1 MHFGALQLSFEVP
14 YIRTFGRHEPWCHG
28 GWHCT
33 SCKSTCGADVP
44 LLLETAEPYRR
55 ADLTLLHNPFPT
67 ANRLN
72 SQSLADQ
79 WFHTPS
85 MKHSITVPATVVLGA
100 QWGDEGK
107 GKAIDQLAPQSTWA
121 VRFQGGNNA
130 GHTIVVGDTTLK
142 LHQIPSGVTS
152 RNCNLVLGDGM
163 VIDPWVLDEELS
175 RWEDLTGE
183 KPEGERLFISERA
196 SVILPFHKFYDS
208 ADKVV
213 GTTGR
218 GIGPAYRDRIER
230 VGIRFTDIEEVLSNS
245 RIIEETVLRMNK
257 QLQTVGYDKEIQTGE
272 LSSQL
277 QWILD
282 RFGNAIK
289 PTGLMVDLALRNG
302 ETVLLEGAQGALL
315 DIDQGT
321 YPFVTSSVV
330 GRANATHG
338 AGIHPGHITECF
350 GITKAYCTRVGNG
363 PFPSELSLEEGPGQH
378 MAQVGHE
385 FGTTTGRPR
394 RTGWLDIVALKEAH
408 RISGY
413 SGLVVTKL
421 DVLGGL
427 DEIKICIGYELDG
440 NPITYFPTR
449 ASEVERCIAVY
460 ETHPGF
466 PALADEDWIGMAERS
481 RKDGTGYDAMP
492 DEVKNIVDRIEA
504 LSGIPVV
511 SVGVGPDRRASIAK
525 VGGPFDIEWDEATF

>member
-1 MHFGALQLSFEVP
+1 M
-14 YIRTFGRHEPWCHG
+14 
-28 GWHCT
+28 
-33 SCKSTCGADVP
+33 
-44 LLLETAEPYRR
+44 
-55 ADLTLLHNPFPT
+55 
-67 ANRLN
+67 
-72 SQSLADQ
+72 
-79 WFHTPS
+79 
-85 MKHSITVPATVVLGA
+85 PATVVLGA

-142 LHQIPSGVTS
+142 LHQIPSGVTAKH
-152 RNCNLVLGDGM
+152 CNLVLGDGM
-163 VIDPWVLDEELS
+163 VIDPWVLDEELG

-183 KPEGERLFISERA
+183 KPDGERLFISERA
-196 SVILPFHKFYDS
+196 SVILPFHRLYDG

-230 VGIRFTDIEEVLSNS
+230 VGIRFADIPGVLADSK
-245 RIIEETVLRMNK
+245 RIKQTISRMNS
-257 QLQTVGYDKEIQTGE
+257 QLKTVKVETEVSADE
-272 LSSQL
+272 LTADL

-282 RFGNAIK
+282 RFGQAIR

-302 ETVLLEGAQGALL
+302 ENVLLEGAQGAML

-330 GRANATHG
+330 GRANASHG
-338 AGIHPGHITECF
+338 AGIHPGHVTECF

-363 PFPSELSLEEGPGQH
+363 PFPTELSLEEGPGHH
-378 MAQVGHE
+378 MAQIGHE

-394 RTGWLDIVALKEAH
+394 RTGWLDIVALKDAD
-408 RISGY
+408 RTSGY

-427 DEIKICIGYELDG
+427 DEIKICVGYELDG
-440 NPITYFPTR
+440 KPISYVPTL
-449 ASEVERCIAVY
+449 AEDLDRCVAVY
-460 ETHPGF
+460 ETHSGF
-466 PALADEDWIGMAERS
+466 PAMSDEDWIDMAERS
-481 RKDGTGYDAMP
+481 RTEGSGFAAMP
-492 DEVKNIVDRIEA
+492 DAVRNIVDRIEQ
-504 LSGIPVV
+504 LSGISVV
-511 SVGVGPDRRASIAK
+511 CVGVGPDRRASIARK
-525 VGGPFDIEWDEATF
+525 DGPFDIAWGEATF

>member
-1 MHFGALQLSFEVP
+1 M
-14 YIRTFGRHEPWCHG
+14 
-28 GWHCT
+28 
-33 SCKSTCGADVP
+33 
-44 LLLETAEPYRR
+44 
-55 ADLTLLHNPFPT
+55 
-67 ANRLN
+67 
-72 SQSLADQ
+72 
-79 WFHTPS
+79 
-85 MKHSITVPATVVLGA
+85 PATVVLGA

-142 LHQIPSGVTS
+142 LHQIPSGVTAKH
-152 RNCNLVLGDGM
+152 CNLVLGDGM
-163 VIDPWVLDEELS
+163 VVDPWVLDEELG
-175 RWEDLTGE
+175 RWEELTGE
-183 KPEGERLFISERA
+183 RPDGERLFISERA
-196 SVILPFHKFYDS
+196 SVILPFHRLYDS

-230 VGIRFTDIEEVLSNS
+230 VGIRFADIPGVLADSK
-245 RIIEETVLRMNK
+245 RIKQTISRMNS
-257 QLQTVGYDKEIQTGE
+257 QLKTVKVETEVSADE
-272 LSSQL
+272 LTADL

-282 RFGNAIK
+282 RFGQAIR
-289 PTGLMVDLALRNG
+289 PTGLMVDMALRNG
-302 ETVLLEGAQGALL
+302 ENVLLEGAQGAML

-330 GRANATHG
+330 GRANASHG
-338 AGIHPGHITECF
+338 AGIHPGHVTECF

-363 PFPSELSLEEGPGQH
+363 PFPTELSLEEGPGHH
-378 MAQVGHE
+378 MAQIGHE

-394 RTGWLDIVALKEAH
+394 RTGWLDIVALKDAD
-408 RISGY
+408 RTSGY

-440 NPITYFPTR
+440 KPISYVPTL
-449 ASEVERCIAVY
+449 AEDLGRCVAVY

-466 PALADEDWIGMAERS
+466 PAMSDEDWIDMAERS
-481 RKDGTGYDAMP
+481 RTEGSGFAAMP
-492 DEVKNIVDRIEA
+492 DAVRNIVDRIEQ
-504 LSGIPVV
+504 LSGISVV
-511 SVGVGPDRRASIAK
+511 CVGVGPDRKASIARK
-525 VGGPFDIEWDEATF
+525 DGPFDIAWGEATF

>member
-1 MHFGALQLSFEVP
+1 
-14 YIRTFGRHEPWCHG
+14 
-28 GWHCT
+28 
-33 SCKSTCGADVP
+33 
-44 LLLETAEPYRR
+44 
-55 ADLTLLHNPFPT
+55 
-67 ANRLN
+67 
-72 SQSLADQ
+72 
-79 WFHTPS
+79 
-85 MKHSITVPATVVLGA
+85 VPATVILGA

-142 LHQIPSGVTS
+142 LHQIPSGVTAKH
-152 RNCNLVLGDGM
+152 CNLVLGDGM
-163 VIDPWVLDEELS
+163 VIDPWVLDEELG

-183 KPEGERLFISERA
+183 KPDGERLFISERA
-196 SVILPFHKFYDS
+196 SVILPFHRLYDG

-230 VGIRFTDIEEVLSNS
+230 VGIRFADIPGVLADPK
-245 RIIEETVLRMNK
+245 RIKQTISRMNS
-257 QLQTVGYDKEIQTGE
+257 QLKTVKVETEVSADE
-272 LSSQL
+272 LTADL

-282 RFGNAIK
+282 RFGQAIR

-302 ETVLLEGAQGALL
+302 ENVLLEGAQGAML

-330 GRANATHG
+330 GRANASHG
-338 AGIHPGHITECF
+338 AGIHPGHVTECF

-363 PFPSELSLEEGPGQH
+363 PFPTELSLEEGPGHH
-378 MAQVGHE
+378 MAQIGHE

-394 RTGWLDIVALKEAH
+394 RTGWLDIVALKDAD
-408 RISGY
+408 RTSGY

-427 DEIKICIGYELDG
+427 DEIKICVGYELDG
-440 NPITYFPTR
+440 KPISYVPTL
-449 ASEVERCIAVY
+449 AEDLDRCVAVY
-460 ETHPGF
+460 ETHSGF
-466 PALADEDWIGMAERS
+466 PAMSDEDWIDMAERS
-481 RKDGTGYDAMP
+481 RTEGSGFAAMP
-492 DEVKNIVDRIEA
+492 DAVRNIVDRIEQ
-504 LSGIPVV
+504 LSGISVV
-511 SVGVGPDRRASIAK
+511 CVGVGPDRRASIARK
-525 VGGPFDIEWDEATF
+525 DGPFDIAWGEATF

>member
-1 MHFGALQLSFEVP
+1 M
-14 YIRTFGRHEPWCHG
+14 
-28 GWHCT
+28 
-33 SCKSTCGADVP
+33 
-44 LLLETAEPYRR
+44 
-55 ADLTLLHNPFPT
+55 
-67 ANRLN
+67 
-72 SQSLADQ
+72 
-79 WFHTPS
+79 
-85 MKHSITVPATVVLGA
+85 PATVILGA

-142 LHQIPSGVTS
+142 LHQIPSGVTAKH
-152 RNCNLVLGDGM
+152 CNLVLGDGM
-163 VIDPWVLDEELS
+163 VIDPWVLDEELG

-183 KPEGERLFISERA
+183 KPDGERLFISERA
-196 SVILPFHKFYDS
+196 SVILPFHRLYDG

-230 VGIRFTDIEEVLSNS
+230 VGIRFADIPGVLADPK
-245 RIIEETVLRMNK
+245 RIEQTISRMNS
-257 QLQTVGYDKEIQTGE
+257 QLKTVKVEPEVSADE
-272 LSSQL
+272 LTADL

-282 RFGNAIK
+282 RFGQAIR

-302 ETVLLEGAQGALL
+302 ENVLLEGAQGAML

-330 GRANATHG
+330 GRANASHG
-338 AGIHPGHITECF
+338 AGIHPGHVTECF

-363 PFPSELSLEEGPGQH
+363 PFPTELSLEEGPGHH
-378 MAQVGHE
+378 MAQIGHE

-394 RTGWLDIVALKEAH
+394 RTGWLDIVALKDAD
-408 RISGY
+408 RTSGY

-427 DEIKICIGYELDG
+427 DEIKICVGYELDG
-440 NPITYFPTR
+440 KPISYVPTL
-449 ASEVERCIAVY
+449 AEDLDRCVAVY
-460 ETHPGF
+460 ETHSGF
-466 PALADEDWIGMAERS
+466 PAMSDEDWIDMAERS
-481 RKDGTGYDAMP
+481 RTEGSGFAAMP
-492 DEVKNIVDRIEA
+492 DAVRNIVDRIEQ
-504 LSGIPVV
+504 LSGISVV
-511 SVGVGPDRRASIAK
+511 CVGVGPDRRASIARK
-525 VGGPFDIEWDEATF
+525 DGPFDIAWGEATF

>member
-1 MHFGALQLSFEVP
+1 M
-14 YIRTFGRHEPWCHG
+14 
-28 GWHCT
+28 
-33 SCKSTCGADVP
+33 
-44 LLLETAEPYRR
+44 
-55 ADLTLLHNPFPT
+55 
-67 ANRLN
+67 
-72 SQSLADQ
+72 
-79 WFHTPS
+79 
-85 MKHSITVPATVVLGA
+85 PATVILGA

-142 LHQIPSGVTS
+142 LHQIPSGVTAKH
-152 RNCNLVLGDGM
+152 CNLVLGDGM
-163 VIDPWVLDEELS
+163 VIDPWVLDEELG

-183 KPEGERLFISERA
+183 KPDGERLFISERA
-196 SVILPFHKFYDS
+196 SVILPFHRLYDG

-230 VGIRFTDIEEVLSNS
+230 VGIRFADIPGVLADSK
-245 RIIEETVLRMNK
+245 RIKQTISRMNS
-257 QLQTVGYDKEIQTGE
+257 QLKTVKVETEVSADE
-272 LSSQL
+272 LTADL

-282 RFGNAIK
+282 RFGQAIR

-302 ETVLLEGAQGALL
+302 ENVLLEGAQGAML

-330 GRANATHG
+330 GRANASHG
-338 AGIHPGHITECF
+338 AGIHPGHVTECF

-363 PFPSELSLEEGPGQH
+363 PFPTELSLEEGPGHH
-378 MAQVGHE
+378 MAQIGHE

-394 RTGWLDIVALKEAH
+394 RTGWLDIVALKDAD
-408 RISGY
+408 RTSGY

-427 DEIKICIGYELDG
+427 DEIKICVGYELDG
-440 NPITYFPTR
+440 KPISYVPTL
-449 ASEVERCIAVY
+449 AEDLDRCVAVY
-460 ETHPGF
+460 ETHSGF
-466 PALADEDWIGMAERS
+466 PAMSDEDWIDMAERS
-481 RKDGTGYDAMP
+481 RTEGSGFAAMP
-492 DEVKNIVDRIEA
+492 DAVRNIVDRIEQ
-504 LSGIPVV
+504 LSGISVV
-511 SVGVGPDRRASIAK
+511 CVGVGPDRRASIARK
-525 VGGPFDIEWDEATF
+525 DGPFDIAWGEATF